1 MKKKRRNKRLGKML
15 IQYSWIFGIAGALF
29 LLAYFTYP
37 DKKNALDYLEKRIN
51 DIQMQREVLTEKEK
65 QLEKLAT
72 EQEWKEVDNDN
83 NK

>member
-1 MKKKRRNKRLGKML
+1 MKKKRRNKRLGKMF
-15 IQYSWIFGIAGALF
+15 IQYSWIFGIAGVLF
-29 LLAYFTYP
+29 LLLYFTYP
-37 DKKNALDYLEKRIN
+37 DKKNTLEYLEKKIN

>member
-1 MKKKRRNKRLGKML
+1 MKKKRRNKRLGKMF
-15 IQYSWIFGIAGALF
+15 IQYSWIFGIAGVLF
-29 LLAYFTYP
+29 LLLYFTYP
-37 DKKNALDYLEKRIN
+37 DKKNALEYLEERIK
-51 DIQMQREVLTEKEK
+51 DIQVQREVLTEKEK

>member
-1 MKKKRRNKRLGKML
+1 MKKKRRNKRLGKMFK
-15 IQYSWIFGIAGALF
+15 QYSWIFGIAGALF

-37 DKKNALDYLEKRIN
+37 DKKNALDYIEKRI
-51 DIQMQREVLTEKEK
+51 DDVQKQREVLTEKEK

>member
-1 MKKKRRNKRLGKML
+1 MKKKRRNKKLSKMF
-15 IQYSWIFGIAGALF
+15 IQYSWILGIAGASF

-37 DKKNALDYLEKRIN
+37 DKKNALEYIEKRMN
-51 DIQMQREVLTEKEK
+51 DIQMQRDILTDKEK

-72 EQEWKEVDNDN
+72 DKEWEEVDNDN

>member
-1 MKKKRRNKRLGKML
+1 MKKKRRNKKLSKMF

-37 DKKNALDYLEKRIN
+37 DKKNALEYIEKRMN
-51 DIQMQREVLTEKEK
+51 DVQAQREVLTDKEK

-72 EQEWKEVDNDN
+72 DKEWEEVDNDN

>member
-1 MKKKRRNKRLGKML
+1 MKKKRRNKKLSKMF

-37 DKKNALDYLEKRIN
+37 DKKNALEYIEKRMN
-51 DIQMQREVLTEKEK
+51 DIQMQREFLTDKEK

-72 EQEWKEVDNDN
+72 DKEWEEVDNDN

>member
-1 MKKKRRNKRLGKML
+1 MKKKRRNKKLSTMF

-37 DKKNALDYLEKRIN
+37 DKKNALEYIEKRMN
-51 DIQMQREVLTEKEK
+51 DIQMQRDILTDKEK

-72 EQEWKEVDNDN
+72 DKEWEEVDNDN